1 MGAGSR
7 RRKWGG
13 LTSTQEPQVIP
24 SIRNS
29 HFSVFPRG
37 DPRGSFFRRGSSTL
51 PGEVAEASLYQRP
64 ENERADIVARG
75 GIFVVVVVVVVVQE
89 KLQGREKP

>member
-64 ENERADIVARG
+64 EKADERADMVGRG
-75 GIFVVVVVVVVVQE
+75 GIFVVVVVVVVVVQE
-89 KLQGREKP
+89 K